1 MEIQSADLL
10 MHEGLRD
17 VDQILATTVS
27 TPEQRARLK
36 WIGAYASE
44 LCRRA
49 VGRLFAGSGAHAVY
63 DGHPLQAAFRNI
75 NVGAQHASF
84 DFDSSAEQYGRVLLG
99 VGSKQP

>member
-1 MEIQSADLL
+1 MNRADLL

-17 VDQILATTVS
+17 VGQILATAS
-27 TPEQRARLK
+27 FDRRSSARGSNGL
-36 WIGAYASE
+36 AHMRSE

-99 VGSKQP
+99 VGTKRS